1 MLEGIILWKK
11 TRGRRWIQAENS
23 IYADM
28 KKSAEDRSIW
38 WTLRRFVITLL
49 SGDQMTERCLWLWKY
64 FSFNYHCW

>member
-28 KKSAEDRSIW
+28 KKSAEDRSI
-38 WTLRRFVITLL
+38 
-49 SGDQMTERCLWLWKY
+49 
-64 FSFNYHCW
+64 